1 MGAVQF
7 SFGDRWLT
15 LREGTIEQAE
25 VAPASDCQALNELT
39 PGSIFNLSV
48 VQALGGQGDVQMW
61 RRYLL
66 AEGGGTTSVDENDV
80 VCSADRAY
88 VIVGPFVACLAVDT
102 GELIWARQC
111 DDSICFDIHA
121 LLGTDDLMVRGEL
134 EIVRLS
140 PDGSIRWSA
149 GARDIFTGPFVLG
162 PDAIIATDFNG
173 DVYKIDHET
182 GESII
187 VGKGK
192 PYPH

>member
-7 SFGDRWLT
+7 SFGDQWLT
-15 LREGTIEQAE
+15 LREGTMEQAE
-25 VAPASDCQALNELT
+25 AAPASDCQVLNELAR
-39 PGSIFNLSV
+39 GIIFNISV
-48 VQALGGQGDVQMW
+48 VQALGGHGDVQMW

-102 GELIWARQC
+102 GALVWARQC
-111 DDSICFDIHA
+111 DDYICFDIHA
-121 LLGTDDLMVRGEL
+121 LLGTDDLIVRGEL

-173 DVYKIDHET
+173 DVYRIDYET
-182 GESII
+182 GKSMII
-187 VGKGK
+187 GKGTA
-192 PYPH
+192 YPH